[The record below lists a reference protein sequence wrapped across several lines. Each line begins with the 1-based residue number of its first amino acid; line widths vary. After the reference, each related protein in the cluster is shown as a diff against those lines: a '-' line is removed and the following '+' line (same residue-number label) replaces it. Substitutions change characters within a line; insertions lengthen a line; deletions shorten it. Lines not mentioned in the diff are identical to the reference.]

1 MRRMAS
7 ALVAV
12 LMAVAGAAVYAQKME
27 PVHPGKAGSPHV
39 RTSSTVD
46 GANISI
52 EYGRPSLKGR
62 TPGKD
67 VDPYMGKPWRTG
79 ADEATVLTTDRA
91 LKFGTVSL
99 APGTYTLNTQPTE
112 KGWELIFG
120 KLGKPGQWGVPYQAA
135 LEIGRAPMTLDKAAK
150 SAEQLTITVED
161 TAAGGRLRIDWGPS
175 SATIP
180 FTIG

>member
-7 ALVAV
+7 GILAVMVSVA
-12 LMAVAGAAVYAQKME
+12 ATSAYAQQVE
-27 PVHPGKAGSPHV
+27 QIHPGKAGSPHV
-39 RTSSTVD
+39 RTSATVD
-46 GANISI
+46 GAKVTI

-67 VDPYMGKPWRTG
+67 VDPYVGKPWRTG
-79 ADEATVLTTDRA
+79 ADEATVLITDRP

-99 APGTYTLNTQPTE
+99 EPGTYTLNTQAGD

-120 KLGKPGQWGVPYQAA
+120 KQAKPNQWGVPYRAE
-135 LEIGRAPMTLDKAAK
+135 LEIARAPMTMSKAAAP
-150 SAEQLTITVED
+150 AEQLTITVED
-161 TAAGGRLRIDWGPS
+161 TPAGGLLRINWGPS

-180 FTIG
+180 FTVG

>member
-1 MRRMAS
+1 MAS
-7 ALVAV
+7 GIVALLVT
-12 LMAVAGAAVYAQKME
+12 AAAAATSAQKTE
-27 PVHPGKAGSPHV
+27 QVHPGKAGSPHV
-39 RTSSTVD
+39 RTSATID
-46 GANISI
+46 GANISV

-79 ADEATVLTTDRA
+79 ADEATVLTTDKA

-99 APGTYTLNTQPTE
+99 AAGSYTLNTQPTE

-150 SAEQLTITVED
+150 AADQLTIGIED
-161 TAAGGRLRIDWGPS
+161 TPAGGRLRIDWGPS

-180 FTIG
+180 FTVG